1 MHIYI
6 QDSDRNYMKMNKNA
20 SVWTK
25 LKFNFNFVHFS
36 LVSLYRTPFIVF
48 VRTYLP
54 LVLVHFHYRDTIG
67 IPKG

>member
-25 LKFNFNFVHFS
+25 LKFNFNFVHFFS
-36 LVSLYRTPFIVF
+36 CQSVQNTVYCFCAN
-48 VRTYLP
+48 LP
-54 LVLVHFHYRDTIG
+54 TLSFSSFFL
-67 IPKG
+67 

>member
-25 LKFNFNFVHFS
+25 LKFNFNFVRFLLS
-36 LVSLYRTPFIVF
+36 VCTERCLLFWGGLTNP
-48 VRTYLP
+48 
-54 LVLVHFHYRDTIG
+54 
-67 IPKG
+67 

>member
-25 LKFNFNFVHFS
+25 LKFNFNFVHFFLLS
-36 LVSLYRTPFIVF
+36 VCTEHRLLFLCGLMCTW
-48 VRTYLP
+48 L
-54 LVLVHFHYRDTIG
+54 LL
-67 IPKG
+67 

>member
-25 LKFNFNFVHFS
+25 LKFNFNFVRFLLSVCTEHCLLF
-36 LVSLYRTPFIVF
+36 LCGL
-48 VRTYLP
+48 TYL
-54 LVLVHFHYRDTIG
+54 
-67 IPKG
+67 

>member
-25 LKFNFNFVHFS
+25 LKFNFNFVHIFLS
-36 LVSLYRTPFIVF
+36 VCTERCLLFWGGL
-48 VRTYLP
+48 TYP
-54 LVLVHFHYRDTIG
+54 
-67 IPKG
+67 

>member
-36 LVSLYRTPFIVF
+36 LFPIHTPLYIVKKEAESITSF
-48 VRTYLP
+48 ATFYFLQ
-54 LVLVHFHYRDTIG
+54 FTQ
-67 IPKG
+67 